1 MPMLFNTAT
10 IASAILD
17 VSALSGLWGPA
28 LATVVAVICMGVL
41 TPLVIRLAHRAGWV
55 AFPQKDRWHDRP
67 VALMGGIAIFGAT
80 VIAIVALGGYEF
92 YSWPVWLAG
101 TLVFL
106 AGLAD
111 DLYDIRPEAKL
122 VVQILATVL
131 VLYAGLAFWRGGPFW
146 LSVPLTFLWVIGVT
160 NAVNL
165 IDGMDGL
172 AAGLAAIAA
181 SVIGLIAWFIGL
193 TSVALVAASV
203 AGAAAGFLMYNF
215 QPARIFM
222 GDCGSMFLGFVLAT
236 LAITVQGQG
245 GPFAATLVPI
255 VVLAVPIFDTTFV
268 TVTRILNGVPVTQGG
283 TDHTMHRLVTL
294 GLSERRT
301 VLLLYSVS
309 ALFGVSTLAVYQSTA
324 QLFYALALLALV
336 ASISFGLYLWAA
348 EPAPDTRPKRVFS
361 ERFGAIMRALFG
373 GFAWKS
379 FLGMVGDLLIVAA
392 TFIAAHHLRFG
403 ATPAADV
410 YDVMLTALPAI
421 IGLKIAVFYVANLYH
436 GIWRHAGTP
445 EIVRLV
451 GASTFASVLTYA
463 GLVIA
468 FGAERIAPA
477 VVLIDWML
485 TTGAIGLLRFGFRG
499 LRQYFAAHRE
509 RGPRALVYGTGAHA
523 VLALRYLRQPMNGTL
538 RTVVGFLSNE
548 PNRIGFHAQGL
559 RVVGHLDDLDQAC
572 DMYDVDE
579 LIVAEKDVSARQ
591 YQSIE
596 QRCLALGLS
605 CRYFSAA
612 LHSLPPR
619 NGDPSISSSGDGA
632 SHPRTTHI
640 SSPEP

>member
-1 MPMLFNTAT
+1 M
-10 IASAILD
+10 
-17 VSALSGLWGPA
+17 
-28 LATVVAVICMGVL
+28 
-41 TPLVIRLAHRAGWV
+41 GWV

-80 VIAIVALGGYEF
+80 VTALIVSGSYAF
-92 YSWPVWLAG
+92 FPWPIWVAG

-131 VLYAGLAFWRGGPFW
+131 VLYAGFAFWRGGPFW

-181 SVIGLIAWFIGL
+181 SVIGLIAWMIGL
-193 TSVALVAASV
+193 TQVAMVAGAV
-203 AGAAAGFLMYNF
+203 AGAAVGFLLFNF

-268 TVTRILNGVPVTQGG
+268 TVTRILSGVPVTQGG
-283 TDHTMHRLVTL
+283 TDHTMHRLVLL

-301 VLLLYSVS
+301 VLLLYAVS
-309 ALFGVSTLAVYQSTA
+309 AVFGLSTLAVYQSTA

-336 ASISFGLYLWAA
+336 ASVSFGLYLWFA
-348 EPAPDTRPKRVFS
+348 EEPSEDARPDRVFS
-361 ERFGAIMRALFG
+361 QRIGAVMRALFG

-379 FLGMVGDLLIVAA
+379 FMGMVADLLLVAA

-403 ATPAADV
+403 ATPPADA
-410 YDVMLTALPAI
+410 YDIMLTALPAV
-421 IGLKIAVFYVANLYH
+421 IGLKIAVFYVFNLYH

-445 EIVRLV
+445 ELVRLV
-451 GASTFASVLTYA
+451 SASTVASALTFAGIVL
-463 GLVIA
+463 V
-468 FGAERIAPA
+468 FGMEPLAPA
-477 VVLIDWML
+477 VFIIDWML
-485 TTGAIGLLRFGFRG
+485 ATGAIGMIRFGFRG
-499 LRQYFAAHRE
+499 LRQYFAAHRTE
-509 RGPRALVYGTGAHA
+509 GPRVLIYGDAPTALLA
-523 VLALRYLRQPMNGTL
+523 VRYLRQPNVDIQ
-538 RTVVGFLSNE
+538 RTIVGFLADN
-548 PNRIGFHAQGL
+548 PDRVGLHTQGL
-559 RVVGHLDDLDQAC
+559 GILGTINDLQETC
-572 DMYDVDE
+572 DRYNIDE
-579 LIVAEKDVSARQ
+579 VIITSSQ
-591 YQSIE
+591 
-596 QRCLALGLS
+596 LGLTKQEAVERA
-605 CRYFSAA
+605 CIAHGLTFRYFSVA
-612 LHSLPPR
+612 LTPEPSSPSPSL
-619 NGDPSISSSGDGA
+619 SSGDGA
-632 SHPRTTHI
+632 SQPQTPSV
-640 SSPEP
+640 SSTS